1 MNNVPFHLTRMG
13 ARYYE
18 HTAPALA
25 RELERL
31 NNSLEKLLAYVA
43 PPTQADQTA
52 TTATSNTTPEPR

>member
-13 ARYYE
+13 ARFYE

-31 NNSLEKLLAYVA
+31 NNNLEKLLDHVA
-43 PPTQADQTA
+43 APTQADQTA
-52 TTATSNTTPEPR
+52 TSNTPPEAR